1 MAIPFFKPFLKSPKI
16 CQISK
21 PEMASNVHVIY
32 KGHRISRLNI
42 TEGFT
47 NAMVG
52 KLQNNAL
59 KRLQVPSEVPPWNG

>member
-1 MAIPFFKPFLKSPKI
+1 MA
-16 CQISK
+16 
-21 PEMASNVHVIY
+21 ANVHVTY
-32 KGHRISRLNI
+32 KVHRISRLYI

-59 KRLQVPSEVPPWNG
+59 KRL

>member
-1 MAIPFFKPFLKSPKI
+1 MA
-16 CQISK
+16 
-21 PEMASNVHVIY
+21 ANVHVIY
-32 KGHRISRLNI
+32 KGHRISRPNI

-59 KRLQVPSEVPPWNG
+59 KRLQVPFEVPPRNG

>member
-1 MAIPFFKPFLKSPKI
+1 MA
-16 CQISK
+16 
-21 PEMASNVHVIY
+21 ANVHVIY

-52 KLQNNAL
+52 KIQNNAL
-59 KRLQVPSEVPPWNG
+59 KRLQVPSEVPSQNG